1 MLKRY
6 GKHALEESAARAD
19 ELAVAGDSYFEQP
32 GLDQRAAF
40 AFILVAGGAPGWE
53 RSYHRAS
60 PEKRWIVSAHRIGGK
75 GCYLCA
81 YAVDAGR
88 GSG

>member
-6 GKHALEESAARAD
+6 GKHALEESATRTD

-32 GLDQRAAF
+32 GSYQRAAF

-60 PEKRWIVSAHRIGGK
+60 PEKRRIRSAHRIGGK
-75 GCYLCA
+75 GCYL
-81 YAVDAGR
+81 YVYPVDAGR
-88 GSG
+88 G